1 MKLRQIASTIFLLAL
16 TMQAGFSQN
25 ASTIIEKALNNYKTS
40 NGVKADLKIQAQQMG
55 SNADTFDATLQMNGD
70 KFMLS
75 TPQTDTWYDGTTQ
88 WVLLKNNHEVNITTP
103 QGDELD
109 QINPIRLLSSYSKNY
124 SVESLGK
131 KGNNI
136 EIIKLTPKTKSQLK
150 SITISFDTAINQIS
164 NLLVIDKN
172 NAKIDIQVNSWKT
185 QQKQPESAFRF
196 IDSNY
201 PDIEIIDLR

>member
-1 MKLRQIASTIFLLAL
+1 MKLRQIISSIFLLAL
-16 TMQAGFSQN
+16 TAQAGFSQN
-25 ASTIIEKALNNYKTS
+25 TSSIIEKALNNYKTS
-40 NGVKADLKIQAQQMG
+40 NGVKANLKINAQQATG
-55 SNADTFDATLQMNGD
+55 NTDTFDATLQMNGD

-88 WVLLKNNHEVNITTP
+88 WVLLKNNDEVNITTP

-109 QINPIRLLSSYSKNY
+109 LINPIRLLSSYSQNY
-124 SVESLGK
+124 TVDYLGK

-136 EIIKLTPKTKSQLK
+136 EIIKLTPKAKSQLK
-150 SITISFDTAINQIS
+150 NITITFDVTTNQIS
-164 NLLVIDKN
+164 TLQVVDKN
-172 NAKIDIQVNSWKT
+172 NVKIDILVNSWQT

>member
-1 MKLRQIASTIFLLAL
+1 MKLRQITSTIFLLAL

-40 NGVKADLKIQAQQMG
+40 NGVKADLKIHAQQMG

-88 WVLLKNNHEVNITTP
+88 WVLLKNNDEVNITTP

-109 QINPIRLLSSYSKNY
+109 QINPIRLLSSYAKNY
-124 SVESLGK
+124 SVDYLGK
-131 KGNNI
+131 KDNNT
-136 EIIKLTPKTKSQLK
+136 EVVKLTPKNKSQLK
-150 SITISFDTAINQIS
+150 NITITFNAATNQIS
-164 NLLVIDKN
+164 QLVVIDKN